1 MIELEYQLFPLLKS
15 GKAIAN
21 SWVARLMTEALGG
34 SDAEGHWLWKD
45 AYETLEIAQ
54 IRFIQERGKE
64 LLNQANS
71 AVVLGEIDRLH
82 RLCYYH

>member
-1 MIELEYQLFPLLKS
+1 MIEVGYQLFFILKP

-34 SDAEGHWLWKD
+34 SDAEGYWLWKY
-45 AYETLEIAQ
+45 AYEALEIAQ

-82 RLCYYH
+82 QLCHYH